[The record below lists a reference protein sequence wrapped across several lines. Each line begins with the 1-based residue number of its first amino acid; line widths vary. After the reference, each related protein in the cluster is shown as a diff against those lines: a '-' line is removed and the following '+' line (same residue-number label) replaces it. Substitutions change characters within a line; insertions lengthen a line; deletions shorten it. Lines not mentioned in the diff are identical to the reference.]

1 MVGVGEPVYNTEQR
15 REMLRQLKEHL
26 DNEWLK
32 RKTEGRLSKK
42 KIILPGAEPIKKLK
56 KKRKTK
62 TKRKRKARLFKVIQG
77 TKYGD
82 DIVLKEIKRIKRKNR
97 KYKNKK
103 WQVFRTKQ

>member
-1 MVGVGEPVYNTEQR
+1 MVAVGEPVYNTEQR

-32 RKTEGRLSKK
+32 RKAKGRLSKK
-42 KIILPGAEPIKKLK
+42 KMILPGAEPIKEKLK

-62 TKRKRKARLFKVIQG
+62 TKRKRRARLFKVIQG

-82 DIVLKEIKRIKRKNR
+82 HIVLKEIKRIKRKNR
-97 KYKNKK
+97 KYKK
-103 WQVFRTKQ
+103 